1 MFWKEKLHRLNCF
14 AASFHIFLYCL
25 LSFAAD
31 SDGRNSREQSRT
43 DADWFSRPHSTK
55 GGPLKGS
62 LVLCQY
68 LLLKCSGFC
77 LDFVLDFVL
86 KLTHDYFRGR
96 IVRRGPFKGSQVV
109 LCQYPISGSSWL
121 WKFYQHKRPSLRSH
135 TWCCHIR
142 ASCPIMDIKRADIYV
157 VEQSLLYVELH
168 RLSHSHAGWAGQC
181 SLVLCSFCPLQY
193 FLLLGVFQLKFWW
206 ISREAAC

>member
-1 MFWKEKLHRLNCF
+1 MQQVVIQYERKFCNLKCVVLHLQQICVYQANLTHTDLWKLKEVKISMFWKEKLHRLNCF
-14 AASFHIFLYCL
+14 AASFHTFLYCL

-43 DADWFSRPHSTK
+43 DAAWFSRPHSTK

-68 LLLKCSGFC
+68 LFLKCSGFC
-77 LDFVLDFVL
+77 PDFVLDFVL

-96 IVRRGPFKGSQVV
+96 IVRRGPLKGSQVV

-135 TWCCHIR
+135 TWCCLIR
-142 ASCPIMDIKRADIYV
+142 ASCPIMDIKRA
-157 VEQSLLYVELH
+157 QS
-168 RLSHSHAGWAGQC
+168 
-181 SLVLCSFCPLQY
+181 
-193 FLLLGVFQLKFWW
+193 
-206 ISREAAC
+206 